1 MLLDEPLLLSAAGE
15 DLFWRARYR
24 DDDSRVWRARADR
37 AEDLLAALEP
47 AKPSSGPIAALQS
60 LRPVQIDV
68 RVEAPDGRAA
78 GRAVTRLLVADG
90 VRVRRWRDGGLN
102 ATLLLPA
109 GDEPRATVI
118 LDGTAGEHEAVVAGL
133 AGPLL
138 ASRGVLVLSV
148 SGGSVE
154 AARERLAAVPGA
166 SEAVLLVAT
175 DPVAEARAEA
185 APVAEAGAE
194 AEAEAGA
201 GAEAE
206 AEGAS
211 PEPHAGPAPPAGDA
225 LVLPPGVGTRGERD
239 GAAAARAAAWDALL
253 DRLGAV
259 SRRSARSG

>member
-1 MLLDEPLLLSAAGE
+1 MLLDEPLLLSAAGA

-78 GRAVTRLLVADG
+78 GRPVTRLLVADG

-118 LDGTAGEHEAVVAGL
+118 VDGTAGEHEAVVAGL

-148 SGGSVE
+148 SAGSVE
-154 AARERLAAVPGA
+154 VARERLAAVPGA
-166 SEAVLLVAT
+166 GEPVLLVAA
-175 DPVAEARAEA
+175 DPVAGAKA

-194 AEAEAGA
+194 AVAEAEAEAGA
-201 GAEAE
+201 EADAARAEPQDGLAR
-206 AEGAS
+206 
-211 PEPHAGPAPPAGDA
+211 PTGDT
-225 LVLPPGVGTRGERD
+225 LVLPPGVGTRGEPD
-239 GAAAARAAAWDALL
+239 GAAAGRAAAWDALL